1 MPIFK
6 KDQVVVKADPIIED
20 KFQAIM
26 NEAIKMVDLTKDL
39 RNRIQNSKDETSSIV
54 DAKRGSNAYER

>member
-6 KDQVVVKADPIIED
+6 KDQVVVKADPAIED

-26 NEAIKMVDLTKDL
+26 NEAIRMADLTKDL
-39 RNRIQNSKDETSSIV
+39 RNRVQSPKDETSPIV